1 MAIMNNMCF
10 TYPVLCNFKDDYIN
24 VEFEAGTTG
33 VMEKSKKYCKI
44 KTHVKLS
51 DDQIVNLINSNRAK
65 IIVKIYCK
73 ATKYRQLFEIKLGDD
88 ELIFFNKDV
97 NNSVD
102 LSTFIVLNENI
113 DNYTSNNFN
122 KDYKGKRFNLEK
134 GTIIAIG
141 KQESIFIEKDI
152 NDLTKLNSIIRIS
165 KNEKKDLPMQVDYS
179 DDKIKIK
186 LSEDGFN
193 IYSNY
198 SKYCIPIV
206 NSMIIIPAIM
216 YVLDELAKEG
226 QDIEEYITKK
236 WYRVIAKKCSDIIGK
251 QFTID
256 YIKNFGSFEMLQK
269 IFEKPVYEGLEMIK
283 NKWDSEVDVH
293 DN

>member
-1 MAIMNNMCF
+1 MAITNNMCF
-10 TYPVLCNFKDDYIN
+10 TYPVLCNFNDDYIN
-24 VEFEAGTTG
+24 VEFEAGTVG
-33 VMEKSKKYCKI
+33 IMEKSKKYCKI

-51 DDQIVNLINSNRAK
+51 DNQIVDLISSNMAK

-73 ATKYRQLFEIKLGDD
+73 ATKYREIFEIKLGDD
-88 ELIFFNKDV
+88 ELVFLNKDV
-97 NNSVD
+97 NNRVD

-113 DNYTSNNFN
+113 NNYTSSNFN
-122 KDYKGKRFNLEK
+122 KDYRGKRFNLEK

-141 KQESIFIEKDI
+141 KQENIFIEKDI
-152 NDLTKLNSIIRIS
+152 NELTKLNSIIMIC
-165 KNEKKDLPMQVDYS
+165 KNEKKDSPMEVDYL
-179 DDKIKIK
+179 DDKIRIK
-186 LSEDGFN
+186 LSEEGFN

-198 SKYCIPIV
+198 SKHCIPIV

-216 YVLDELAKEG
+216 YVLDELAKEE

-236 WYRVIAKKCSDIIGK
+236 WYRVISKKCSDIIGK
-251 QFTID
+251 PFTID
-256 YIKNFGSFEMLQK
+256 YIKNFGSFEILQK
-269 IFEKPVYEGLEMIK
+269 IFENPVYDGLEMIK